1 MFQLR
6 RCNFSGFCEVKG
18 SGRGREGAR
27 GGGETLQWDCS
38 QIEWDEESDEPS
50 QCMATAEGRGTAL

>member
-18 SGRGREGAR
+18 SGRGREGER

-38 QIEWDEESDEPS
+38 QSVHGYS
-50 QCMATAEGRGTAL
+50 GREGHSALKADKKID